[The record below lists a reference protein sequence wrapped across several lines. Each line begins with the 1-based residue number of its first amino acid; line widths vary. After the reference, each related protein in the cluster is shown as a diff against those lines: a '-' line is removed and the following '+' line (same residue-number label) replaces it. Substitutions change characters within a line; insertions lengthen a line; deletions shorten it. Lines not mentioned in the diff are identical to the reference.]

1 MFSCVNGVSTFNPD
15 VPDFA
20 VQQIVVSEADFELN
34 SVESASIT
42 IVTSG
47 KAKCGQSLSL
57 EAGTV
62 FYADANETLKLKIEQ
77 PLTAYRAFV
86 A

>member
-1 MFSCVNGVSTFNPD
+1 MDGVSTFNPD

-20 VQQIVVSEADFELN
+20 VQQIELQEGKHHLASVS
-34 SVESASIT
+34 SASIT

-47 KAKCGQSLSL
+47 KANVGNLNL
-57 EAGTV
+57 EPGTV
-62 FYADANETLKLKIEQ
+62 FYSDANETMD
-77 PLTAYRAFV
+77 LTIDQQFVAYRAFV